1 MAYTLDA
8 LKADVA
14 AGTID
19 TVLVAFP
26 DMQGRLMGKR
36 LQAEFFLETA
46 HDETHGCDY
55 LLADDIDMEPVPG
68 YEAANWAKGYGDF
81 VLKPDLTTLMK
92 STWLDGTALVLC
104 DVLDH
109 HHHEPLP
116 HSPRAIL
123 KRQIERLAAMGYTCN
138 AATELEFYLFD
149 DSFRTVHDK
158 GHRNLTT
165 SGYYIEDYHIFQTS
179 KEESVMR
186 ALRKH
191 LQASGIPVESSKG
204 EWGPGQEE
212 INVKYADA
220 LVMAD
225 RHVVL
230 KNATKEIVYG
240 QGKAVTFMAK
250 WDFGLAGSSSH
261 IHMSLADMSGKPVF
275 ADPEAERGMSQ
286 TMAHFMAGQIAH
298 ARDITYFLAPYINS
312 YKRFQA
318 GTFAPTKAIWSPDNR
333 TAGFRLCGEHSKSI
347 RVECRIGGADLNPYL
362 AIAALIAAG
371 IKGIEDKLPLEPAF
385 VGDAYVTEKL
395 REIPKTLREATE
407 TLRHSVLLREVFGED
422 VVAHYVHTAEWEQ
435 FEYDRRVTDWELK
448 RGFERS

>member
-149 DSFRTVHDK
+149 DDFRTVHDK
-158 GHRNLTT
+158 GHRNLKT
-165 SGYYIEDYHIFQTS
+165 SGYYIEDYHIFQTT
-179 KEESVMR
+179 KEEGVMR
-186 ALRKH
+186 ALR
-191 LQASGIPVESSKG
+191 
-204 EWGPGQEE
+204 
-212 INVKYADA
+212 
-220 LVMAD
+220 
-225 RHVVL
+225 
-230 KNATKEIVYG
+230 
-240 QGKAVTFMAK
+240 
-250 WDFGLAGSSSH
+250 
-261 IHMSLADMSGKPVF
+261 
-275 ADPEAERGMSQ
+275 
-286 TMAHFMAGQIAH
+286 
-298 ARDITYFLAPYINS
+298 
-312 YKRFQA
+312 
-318 GTFAPTKAIWSPDNR
+318 
-333 TAGFRLCGEHSKSI
+333 
-347 RVECRIGGADLNPYL
+347 
-362 AIAALIAAG
+362 
-371 IKGIEDKLPLEPAF
+371 
-385 VGDAYVTEKL
+385 
-395 REIPKTLREATE
+395 
-407 TLRHSVLLREVFGED
+407 
-422 VVAHYVHTAEWEQ
+422 
-435 FEYDRRVTDWELK
+435 
-448 RGFERS
+448 

>member
-1 MAYTLDA
+1 
-8 LKADVA
+8 
-14 AGTID
+14 
-19 TVLVAFP
+19 
-26 DMQGRLMGKR
+26 
-36 LQAEFFLETA
+36 
-46 HDETHGCDY
+46 
-55 LLADDIDMEPVPG
+55 
-68 YEAANWAKGYGDF
+68 
-81 VLKPDLTTLMK
+81 
-92 STWLDGTALVLC
+92 
-104 DVLDH
+104 
-109 HHHEPLP
+109 
-116 HSPRAIL
+116 
-123 KRQIERLAAMGYTCN
+123 
-138 AATELEFYLFD
+138 
-149 DSFRTVHDK
+149 
-158 GHRNLTT
+158 
-165 SGYYIEDYHIFQTS
+165 YIEDYHIFQTS
-179 KEESVMR
+179 KEEAVMR

-220 LVMAD
+220 LTMAD

-230 KNATKEIVYG
+230 KNATKEIAYG

-275 ADPEAERGMSQ
+275 ADASAERGMSQ

-298 ARDITYFLAPYINS
+298 AREITYFLAPYINS

-318 GTFAPTKAIWSPDNR
+318 GTFAPTKAIWSSDNR
-333 TAGFRLCGEHSKSI
+333 TAGFRLCGEGGKSI
-347 RVECRIGGADLNPYL
+347 RVECRMGGADLNPYL

-371 IKGIEDKLPLEPAF
+371 IKGIEDKMPLEPAF
-385 VGDAYVTEKL
+385 VGDAYVTDAL

-422 VVAHYVHTAEWEQ
+422 VVNHYVHTAEWEQ